1 MSTRFSL
8 SVSDFYL
15 IYGEL
20 DWVKDIYND
29 KLNGEL
35 AEVDEEDTDTL
46 REKRNAERVVD
57 LYNRIEKRIE
67 KYRAKCH

>member
-20 DWVKDIYND
+20 NWIKDIYEE
-29 KLNGEL
+29 KLSGEY
-35 AEVDEEDTDTL
+35 AEVDEGDTHSL
-46 REKRNAERVVD
+46 REKKNAERVID

-67 KYRAKCH
+67 KYRAKCQ